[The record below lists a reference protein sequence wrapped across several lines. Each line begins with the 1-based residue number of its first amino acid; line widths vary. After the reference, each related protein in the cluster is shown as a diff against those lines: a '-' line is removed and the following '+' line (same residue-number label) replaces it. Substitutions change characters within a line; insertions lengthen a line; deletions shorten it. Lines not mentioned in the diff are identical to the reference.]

1 MDNQNFIT
9 QASSG
14 NMFEIS
20 AGNLALNTSTNT
32 DVKTFASR
40 MVTDH
45 GTTAAEMASLA
56 EKKGW
61 SIPTVMLQK
70 DQQNLDSLSSLHAT
84 AFDKRFAAI
93 MVRSHTQTIDLFQ
106 MAASDDGVPD
116 ADLRAFAAAALP
128 LLRQHL
134 QLAQQLQQE
143 LGNLG
148 LTRTKNAGKALNEYA
163 SFLFKNKPKT
173 SLYN

>member
-1 MDNQNFIT
+1 
-9 QASSG
+9 
-14 NMFEIS
+14 
-20 AGNLALNTSTNT
+20 
-32 DVKTFASR
+32 
-40 MVTDH
+40 
-45 GTTAAEMASLA
+45 
-56 EKKGW
+56 
-61 SIPTVMLQK
+61 
-70 DQQNLDSLSSLHAT
+70 
-84 AFDKRFAAI
+84 